1 MPVPV
6 QLDVFLPRGK
16 GGHPFLFLTA
26 KLRQKGEGSVFVTSC
41 VILMGTKIQR
51 GAGWELRFL

>member
-1 MPVPV
+1 M

-26 KLRQKGEGSVFVTSC
+26 KLRQKGEGSVYVTSC
-41 VILMGTKIQR
+41 GILVGTRIQR